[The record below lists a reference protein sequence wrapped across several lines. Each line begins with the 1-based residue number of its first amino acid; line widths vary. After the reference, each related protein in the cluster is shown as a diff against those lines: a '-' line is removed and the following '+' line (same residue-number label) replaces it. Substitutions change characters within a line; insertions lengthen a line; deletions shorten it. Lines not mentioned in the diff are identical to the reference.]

1 MGYWGVA
8 FLGRGEP
15 LQIQKMLERFAVG
28 KKTRT
33 GCYGMRLK
41 GDGRLRRGRL
51 MARVMVV

>member
-15 LQIQKMLERFAVG
+15 LQIQNMLERFAVG